1 MASPSACRCS
11 CESHFTLSSVNR
23 VRNRRSHFVR
33 VALDDTPQPGSAPSS
48 YSTFN
53 KAQTKINHSRQNLN
67 SETLKKTRNFSE
79 FDSSIKPISA
89 DESRPVDGGGIRP
102 PTVQSRQRHKIFRV
116 SLRKGPLWK
125 RIFFASKKVRSIILL
140 NVLTV
145 IYASNIPVV
154 KEVQEIMD
162 PSLFTVVRFAVTAIP
177 FLPFVLK
184 SRRDSQTRAAGLE
197 LGVWVSLGYLTQAL
211 GLLTSDAGRASF
223 IAAFTVV
230 AVPIIDGMLGATIPA
245 ITWFGAIVSLVGV
258 ALLESSGSPPSV
270 GDILNLLS
278 AVFFGVHMLRTEHI
292 SRVTKKENYLALLGY
307 EVCVV
312 AVFST
317 IWYLFM
323 GGFGGVQKWNT
334 SWSWPTILTWLVS
347 FPWIP
352 ALYTGVFS
360 TGLCL
365 WLEIAA
371 MCDVSATETAIIYG
385 LEPLWGAAF
394 AWFLLG
400 ERWGTSGWIG
410 AALVLG
416 GSITVQMLGSAPER
430 SKEPGKSDQ
439 SSRPESSDRPN
450 DFSTSVITVSSRD
463 DVRKL
468 FKK

>member
-1 MASPSACRCS
+1 MASPSAWRSS
-11 CESHFTLSSVNR
+11 CESHFSLSSVSQ

-33 VALDDTPQPGSAPSS
+33 VALDDAPLPASAPSS
-48 YSTFN
+48 STYN
-53 KAQTKINHSRQNLN
+53 RAKTKITHSLQNLN
-67 SETLKKTRNFSE
+67 SETVKKCQKHPE
-79 FDSSIKPISA
+79 FNLTTKPAVSA
-89 DESRPVDGGGIRP
+89 DVSRPAVHP
-102 PTVQSRQRHKIFRV
+102 LTVHSRQRSKISTV

-125 RIFFASKKVRSIILL
+125 RIFFASKKVRSIMLL
-140 NVLTV
+140 NVLAV

-154 KEVQEIMD
+154 KEVEEIMD
-162 PSLFTVVRFAVTAIP
+162 PALFTVVRFAVTAIP
-177 FLPFVLK
+177 FFPFVLK
-184 SRRDSQTRAAGLE
+184 SRGDSQTRAAGLE
-197 LGVWVSLGYLTQAL
+197 LGFWLSLGYLTQAL

-230 AVPIIDGMLGATIPA
+230 TVPLIDGMLGHTIPA

-270 GDILNLLS
+270 GDILNLMS

-307 EVCVV
+307 EVFVV

-317 IWYLFM
+317 IWYLLM
-323 GGFGGVQKWNT
+323 CEFGDVQEWNLT
-334 SWSWPTILTWLVS
+334 SWTWPTILRWLVS

-352 ALYTGVFS
+352 ALYTGLFS

-371 MCDVSATETAIIYG
+371 MRDVSATETAIIYG

-400 ERWGTSGWIG
+400 ERWGTSGWFG

-416 GSITVQMLGSAPER
+416 GSITVQILGSAPKR
-430 SKEPGKSDQ
+430 SGGPEKGDQ
-439 SSRPESSDRPN
+439 ISQPQVSNEQN
-450 DFSTSVITVSSRD
+450 DLSTPAITVSSRD
-463 DVRKL
+463 DVTKL
-468 FKK
+468 LKK